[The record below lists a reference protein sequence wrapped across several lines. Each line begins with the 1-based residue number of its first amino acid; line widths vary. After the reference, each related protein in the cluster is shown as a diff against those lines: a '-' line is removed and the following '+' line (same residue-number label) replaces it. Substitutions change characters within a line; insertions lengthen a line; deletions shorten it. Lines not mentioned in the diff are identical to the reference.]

1 MIALIAT
8 AAARIPVCSR
18 APIPPE
24 CGPPMSADAMANQWL
39 CLGIMAASFLVFYL
53 LHRWSAATM
62 ARRAKEIE

>member
-8 AAARIPVCSR
+8 AAARIPVSSR
-18 APIPPE
+18 APIPP
-24 CGPPMSADAMANQWL
+24 DAMVNQWL
-39 CLGIMAASFLVFYL
+39 CLGLMAAPFLVFYL

>member
-24 CGPPMSADAMANQWL
+24 CGHVSSDAIANQWL
-39 CLGIMAASFLVFYL
+39 CLGLMAAPFLALYL
-53 LHRWSAATM
+53 LHRWSTATM
-62 ARRAKEIE
+62 ERRAKEIE